1 MTDDDSH
8 ITEPSSSGR
17 HREAA
22 QAAARARQER
32 EARARAEAE
41 QANAERERAR
51 REREW
56 RAQQEALRREQ
67 QEQFRREQQE
77 RVRREQQERARRE
90 YEQQQRRAAEDSRRG
105 QSRRPAESSSTTAA
119 AWARYTSQWA
129 KLQGTGVPGK
139 KTTDAIL
146 YFSNIPWPTV
156 RAPRGPD
163 DISKEAVAA
172 LVLSPSHSPDKN
184 AKARL
189 RELLLLWHPDKFVGR

>member
-1 MTDDDSH
+1 M
-8 ITEPSSSGR
+8 
-17 HREAA
+17 
-22 QAAARARQER
+22 
-32 EARARAEAE
+32 
-41 QANAERERAR
+41 
-51 REREW
+51 
-56 RAQQEALRREQ
+56 QQEAARHEQ
-67 QEQFRREQQE
+67 QERTRREQE

-90 YEQQQRRAAEDSRRG
+90 YEQRQRGAAEDSRRG
-105 QSRRPAESSSTTAA
+105 YSRRPMEISTGTAA

-156 RAPRGPD
+156 RAPRGPG

-184 AKARL
+184 IKARL